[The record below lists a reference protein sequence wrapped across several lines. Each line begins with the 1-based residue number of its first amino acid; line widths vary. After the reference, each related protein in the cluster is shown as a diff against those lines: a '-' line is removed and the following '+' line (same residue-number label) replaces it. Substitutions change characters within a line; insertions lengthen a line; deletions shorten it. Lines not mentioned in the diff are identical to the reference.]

1 MYISEIGVLVT
12 VMSVCVYVC
21 TCILCVC
28 VHVPV
33 GLTRGYDKGV
43 ERLLSLGDGL
53 ATIRLCLA
61 AENQKMVVKTLF
73 LLMSYFSTTQ
83 GEAKGKIISN
93 LMFW

>member
-1 MYISEIGVLVT
+1 MYISEIGVSCYCDECLC
-12 VMSVCVYVC
+12 VCVC
-21 TCILCVC
+21 MHPMC

-61 AENQKMVVKTLF
+61 AENQRMVVKTLF

-83 GEAKGKIISN
+83 GETKGQDP
-93 LMFW
+93 L